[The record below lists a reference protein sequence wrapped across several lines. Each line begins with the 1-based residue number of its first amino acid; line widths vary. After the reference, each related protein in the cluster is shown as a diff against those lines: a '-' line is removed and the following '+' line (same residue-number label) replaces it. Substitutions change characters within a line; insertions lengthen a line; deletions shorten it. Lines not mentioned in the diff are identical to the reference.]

1 MNINLTCLRDPFDGG
16 ELSISSDALS
26 SANGNRYPNIN
37 KIPRFVDLS
46 NYSDDFGYQWNK
58 FSKTQLDSQVGIDLS
73 EKRLE
78 RCLGLELSSLKG
90 KLVLEAGSGA
100 GRFTEI
106 LLKYGAIVH
115 SFDYSSA
122 VEANARNN
130 GESENLTLVQ
140 ADIRFIPYAKNNYD
154 IVCCLGVLQHTP
166 STESSISHLWQM
178 VKPGGILVF
187 DHYPWSWRKIIYL
200 ITGPANALLRQYVLR
215 LPKSSRFNFVKTV
228 TDFYFPF
235 HWKYRDNKILQRL
248 LRIVSP
254 ITFHYPGIKLPNEET
269 YYEWALLDTH
279 DSTTDVF
286 KRYRTRRSIS
296 NTLRN
301 LGAVNIKVCYGY
313 NGVEAFCRKPVN
325 PPMI

>member
-1 MNINLTCLRDPFDGG
+1 MNINLSCLRDPIDGS

-26 SANGNRYPNIN
+26 NGNENPYPIIN
-37 KIPRFVDLS
+37 GIPRFVNLS

-58 FSKTQLDSQVGIDLS
+58 FSKTQLDSHVGIDLS
-73 EKRLE
+73 ERRLE
-78 RCLGLELSSLKG
+78 RCLGGKLSILQG

-106 LLKYGAIVH
+106 LLKHGAIVH

-130 GESENLTLVQ
+130 GKSENLTLVQ
-140 ADIRFIPYAKNNYD
+140 ADIRQIPYSRSNYD
-154 IVCCLGVLQHTP
+154 IVICLGVLQHTP
-166 STESSISHLWQM
+166 STEGSISHLWQM
-178 VKPGGILVF
+178 VKPGGMLVF

-200 ITGPANALLRQYVLR
+200 VTGPANAILRQYVLR
-215 LPKSSRFNFVKTV
+215 LPKSARFNLVKSA
-228 TDFYFPF
+228 TDFYFPI
-235 HWKYRDNKILQRL
+235 HWKYRDNPIMQRL

-254 ITFHYPGIKLPNEET
+254 ITFHYPGIHLPNEKT

-286 KRYRTRRSIS
+286 KRYRTRSSIR

-301 LGAVNIKVCYGY
+301 LGAVSIQVCYGY
-313 NGVEAFCRKPVN
+313 NGVEALCSKPVN
-325 PPMI
+325 SP